1 MKKRF
6 TIKLSITILFLCISS
21 WIYAQTSVSGS
32 VKDAET
38 SDPLIGAN
46 IIIKGTVTG
55 TTTNI
60 DGAFNLE
67 TTASAPFDII
77 ISVIGYETQEIGIT
91 GSTQDLSIELSPTA
105 LLGQEIVVS
114 ASRVEENILESPVTV
129 EKLDIL
135 AIKQAAA
142 PDFYDALSFTKGVN
156 VNRGSLTFTSVN
168 TRGFTTNANTRF
180 VQLIDGM
187 DNSAPLLNFPT
198 GNLVGISELDAESV
212 ELVPGAGSALYGPN
226 AFNGILIFNSKSPFE
241 YQGLS
246 AQVKTGITRSDA
258 GGTHPM
264 TSASI
269 RWAKSFDNKLAVKF
283 NASILD
289 AEDWVGNDYTTDRFF
304 ANQQRSN
311 DPGISP
317 DFDGMNLYGDET
329 RITVPINSTFA
340 SAIESGALA
349 SLGIPADATLAAGFR
364 TLENP
369 VVTRTGM
376 REEDLIDDFEA
387 RSIKLDGALH
397 YRLNDNLEAI
407 YNYRYGTGSTIY
419 QGAEKY
425 AIRGFSQ
432 QFHKVELKSDNFFVR
447 AYATLSN
454 AGDSY
459 NMSALGAFVNETL
472 SPSQAQWVPT
482 YGVTYGLARLGLLGL
497 ANPSVPLGAILS
509 EEDAHRAA
517 RAAADAGIPYPGTEA
532 FNANPNG
539 FNEVVRQVRED
550 RFFQRNPPGARFVDR
565 SRTYHAEFNYNFTE
579 IDFIDIQ
586 VGGNFR
592 RYSLFSDGTIFNE
605 DAEAGENFERI
616 GINEY
621 GFYTQMSKRVF
632 DERLKLTGSLRYDKN
647 QNFQGQVTP
656 RLSAVMR
663 VADTHNFRT
672 SFQTGFRNPD
682 TQAQFIYFPSSTGIL
697 LGGTQ
702 DNADRYGLFNG
713 GAFVINP
720 TTGQQETVNLDF
732 VQPEKLTA
740 FEIGYKGV
748 IDNKLLIDAN
758 FYRNWYRDFINQQ
771 LVFLSAETTH
781 QGNTLPA
788 GTPFQPYFNTSEEVR
803 SLGVGIGITYNL
815 PKGYVLSGSYNY
827 ADFEFDA
834 ESEISTFRPGFNTP
848 NNRFS
853 LSFSNREIIKNLGFN
868 ISYRWQEQYFWFNT
882 WGEGN
887 MPSFGLT
894 DAAISYKVKSLKSV
908 LKIGGTNILG
918 DDYRTNIGAPFVG
931 QMYYFSITFDEF
943 LN

>member
-1 MKKRF
+1 MKRRF
-6 TIKLSITILFLCISS
+6 TLKFCVTLLFLGIST
-21 WIYAQTSVSGS
+21 WLYAQTTVSGTVTDS
-32 VKDAET
+32 ETGDA
-38 SDPLIGAN
+38 LIGAN

-55 TTTNI
+55 TTTDI
-60 DGAFNLE
+60 DGAFRLQ
-67 TTASAPFDII
+67 TSVPTPFDLVV
-77 ISVIGYETQEIGIT
+77 SVIGYETKEVNIT
-91 GSTQDLSIELSPTA
+91 GNTDNLSLELAPTA
-105 LLGQEIVVS
+105 IMGQEVVVS

-129 EKLDIL
+129 EKLDII

-168 TRGFTTNANTRF
+168 TRGFATNANTRF

-246 AQVKTGITRSDA
+246 AQAKTGITRSDA

-264 TSASI
+264 YSASV
-269 RWAKSFDNKLAVKF
+269 RWAKAFNDKLAFKVNF
-283 NASILD
+283 SILD

-304 ANQQRSN
+304 ANQERSN

-317 DFDGMNLYGDET
+317 NFDGMNLYGDET
-329 RITVPINSTFA
+329 QITVPINTA
-340 SAIESGALA
+340 LANAIEAGALA
-349 SLGIPADATLAAGFR
+349 GLGIPADPTLAAGFR
-364 TLENP
+364 TLDNP

-387 RSIKLDGALH
+387 RTIKADAALH
-397 YRLNDNLEAI
+397 YRINDNLEAI
-407 YNYRYGTGSTIY
+407 YNYRLGTGSTIY

-432 QFHKVELKSDNFFVR
+432 QFHKVELKSDNFFAR

-459 NMSALGAFVNETL
+459 NMSALGAFTNETF
-472 SPSQAQWVPT
+472 SGSQSTWVPT

-497 ANPSVPLGAILS
+497 ANPNIPLGTILS
-509 EEDAHRAA
+509 EADAHRAA

-532 FNANPNG
+532 FNADPNA

-550 RFFQRNPPGARFVDR
+550 QYFQRNPPGARFIDR
-565 SRTYHAEFNYNFTE
+565 SRTYHAEFNYNFTDIE
-579 IDFIDIQ
+579 AIDIQ

-605 DAEAGENFERI
+605 GPETGTDFERI
-616 GINEY
+616 GINEF
-621 GFYTQMSKRVF
+621 GFYTQMSKRLF
-632 DERLKLTGSLRYDKN
+632 EERLKLTGSLRYDKN
-647 QNFQGQVTP
+647 QNFKGQVTP
-656 RLSAVMR
+656 RLSAVLK

-697 LGGTQ
+697 LGGTEE
-702 DNADRYGLFNG
+702 NAARYGLFNG
-713 GAFVINP
+713 GAFIINP
-720 TTGQQETVNLDF
+720 ATGQQETVNLDF

-748 IDNKLLIDAN
+748 IDNKMLVDVN

-771 LVFLSAETTH
+771 LVFLSSEATH
-781 QGNTLPA
+781 QGQTLPA

-815 PKGYVLSGSYNY
+815 PKGYVLNGNYNY
-827 ADFEFDA
+827 ADFEYDA
-834 ESEISTFRPGFNTP
+834 ESEIATFQPGFNTP

-853 LSFSNREIIKNLGFN
+853 LSISNREIVKNLGFN
-868 ISYRWQEQYFWFNT
+868 ISYRWQQQFYWFNT
-882 WGEGN
+882 WGQGN
-887 MPSFGLT
+887 MPSYGLA

-908 LKIGGTNILG
+908 FKIGGTNILG